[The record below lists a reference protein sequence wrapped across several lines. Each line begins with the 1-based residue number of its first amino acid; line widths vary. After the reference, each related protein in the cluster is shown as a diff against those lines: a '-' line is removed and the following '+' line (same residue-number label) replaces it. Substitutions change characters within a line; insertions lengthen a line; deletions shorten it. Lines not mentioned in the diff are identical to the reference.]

1 MTTKTAQPQQPVRIG
16 YVRVSSVDQNTGRPQ
31 LQAMLACN
39 WPVGSVQPAE
49 ASGIDSALQGL
60 RQTIEDDDPLLA
72 TASTVF
78 DGLLF
83 TFQQSEKAL

>member
-1 MTTKTAQPQQPVRIG
+1 
-16 YVRVSSVDQNTGRPQ
+16 
-31 LQAMLACN
+31 MLACN

-72 TASTVF
+72 TASAVF

-83 TFQQSEKAL
+83 TFQ